1 MVARSWSF
9 LVPSPALKHDPNP
22 GGDFRTR
29 SAAPPVPHFA
39 ARRDNTG
46 VRMHNHFFLKRGLN
60 TGVALLLTLTVLLPF
75 AFAGQPPEAGKKG
88 ILLVAFGTSEEKAL
102 PAYEGIEAAFRPAL
116 EPGEA
121 LVWAYTS
128 NIIRTKL
135 NRQGKKVHSVDE
147 ALDALAEQGVTDLSV
162 QSLHI
167 MAGEEFTKLDRLL
180 QSNAIQHPGR
190 FRTMRLGRPLVESMD
205 DAQAVAKAA
214 LHAVPSARK
223 SGDAVLFM
231 AHGQDAG
238 RCDMVFAGMNAVMN
252 SIDPLAF
259 MASVEGY
266 QRIENIIPI
275 LKEKGVA
282 RVWIMPFMVVAGEHA
297 RNDLAGDEPDSWAS
311 LLRKEGLTVFPVLRG
326 MGEIPGIQ
334 DVFARHAAESHDD
347 IVNPKIKFTAE

>member
-1 MVARSWSF
+1 M
-9 LVPSPALKHDPNP
+9 
-22 GGDFRTR
+22 RTQ
-29 SAAPPVPHFA
+29 
-39 ARRDNTG
+39 TL
-46 VRMHNHFFLKRGLN
+46 LKRGL
-60 TGVALLLTLTVLLPF
+60 GVSFALLLALSLLVSS
-75 AFAGQPPEAGKKG
+75 AIAEQGRKG

-102 PAYEGIEAAFRPAL
+102 PAYEGIEAAFRPAQEQG
-116 EPGEA
+116 EP

-135 NRQGKKVHSVDE
+135 GRQGKKVYSVDE
-147 ALDALAEQGVTDLSV
+147 ALDALAEQWVTDLSV

-180 QSNAIQHPGR
+180 QSNVLKHPGR
-190 FRTMRLGRPLVESMD
+190 FKTMTLGRPLVESMD
-205 DAQAVAKAA
+205 DAQAVAKAV
-214 LHAVPSARK
+214 LRAVPSARK

-252 SIDPLAF
+252 AIDPLAF

-266 QRIENIIPI
+266 QRIENIIPM
-275 LKEKGVA
+275 LKEKGVT
-282 RVWIMPFMVVAGEHA
+282 RVWLMPFMVVAGDHA

-311 LLRKEGLTVFPVLRG
+311 LLRKEGMTVFPVLRG

>member
-1 MVARSWSF
+1 M
-9 LVPSPALKHDPNP
+9 
-22 GGDFRTR
+22 RTQ
-29 SAAPPVPHFA
+29 
-39 ARRDNTG
+39 TL
-46 VRMHNHFFLKRGLN
+46 LKRGL
-60 TGVALLLTLTVLLPF
+60 GVSFALLLALSLLVSS
-75 AFAGQPPEAGKKG
+75 AIAEQGRKG

-116 EPGEA
+116 EQGEP

-135 NRQGKKVHSVDE
+135 GRQGKKVYSVDE

-180 QSNAIQHPGR
+180 QSNVLKHPGR
-190 FRTMRLGRPLVESMD
+190 FKTMTLGRPLR
-205 DAQAVAKAA
+205 
-214 LHAVPSARK
+214 AVPSARK

-252 SIDPLAF
+252 AIDPLAF

-266 QRIENIIPI
+266 QRIENIIPM
-275 LKEKGVA
+275 LKEKGVT
-282 RVWIMPFMVVAGEHA
+282 RVWLMPFMVVAGDHA

-311 LLRKEGLTVFPVLRG
+311 LLRKEGMTVFPVLRG